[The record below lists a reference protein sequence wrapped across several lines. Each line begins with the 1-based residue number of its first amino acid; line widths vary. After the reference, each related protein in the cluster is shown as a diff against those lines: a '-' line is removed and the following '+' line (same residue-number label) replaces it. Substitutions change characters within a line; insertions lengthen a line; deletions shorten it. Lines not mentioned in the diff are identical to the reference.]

1 MEHGYGRTVQKRARK
16 GLLEFTNDSMSK
28 FIYNITIHTS

>member
-1 MEHGYGRTVQKRARK
+1 MEHGYGRTVQRRARK
-16 GLLEFTNDSMSK
+16 GLLKYTNGSVSK